1 MDGALSS
8 LFLQCMLGVK
18 ADSTGPSSTFSAR
31 LGVIVWNNMKTLL
44 MAGSVH
50 NHSIATPL

>member
-1 MDGALSS
+1 MDGALSL

-31 LGVIVWNNMKTLL
+31 FGIVVWNNMKTLS

-50 NHSIATPL
+50 NHSIATLL